1 MKERK
6 SANVTLRIVGHRSRL
21 NRQWRLGPRQ
31 WRIAIGVGG
40 GVIPLLLA
48 FGVYGLLRLFVPDPI
63 GGGVGVA
70 PIAAA
75 HAEVT
80 SLARDTAAG
89 LDVMAIELGA
99 LNANAVRLAR
109 LERRLVHSTGIALPR
124 AHMRPAPM
132 RALPVSSPDSSRLI
146 TKLRVLAH
154 RLAPVASK
162 RRAL

>member
-6 SANVTLRIVGHRSRL
+6 PANVTLRIVGHRSRL
-21 NRQWRLGPRQ
+21 NRQWRLSPRQ
-31 WRIAIGVGG
+31 WRIAIGVGA

-48 FGVYGLLRLFVPDPI
+48 FGVYGLLRVFVPDSMGEGP
-63 GGGVGVA
+63 GVA

-89 LDVMAIELGA
+89 LDVVAIELGA

-109 LERRLVHSTGIALPR
+109 LERRLVHSTGIALARAR
-124 AHMRPAPM
+124 AHSVPM

-146 TKLRVLAH
+146 TKLHVLAQ
-154 RLAPVASK
+154 RLAPATHK

>member
-6 SANVTLRIVGHRSRL
+6 SADVTLRIVGHRSRV

-48 FGVYGLLRLFVPDPI
+48 FGVYGLLRLFVPDSI
-63 GGGVGVA
+63 GSGVGVA

-75 HAEVT
+75 HAEVA

-109 LERRLVHSTGIALPR
+109 LERRLAHSTGIALPR
-124 AHMRPAPM
+124 AQMRSAPM
-132 RALPVSSPDSSRLI
+132 RTVPVSSPDSSRLI

-154 RLAPVASK
+154 RLAPAASK